1 MKTIKELEELMKK
14 HGLVIRAIKPYHID
28 VFEVRHKDKYPDSE
42 KYYDERLKRNM
53 IRRKV
58 EHGEIANKFV
68 IQKEETTGSTVQ
80 FYKPVFFNS
89 IEEAIDSLS
98 IDKEEDIN

>member
-1 MKTIKELEELMKK
+1 MKTINELEELMIK
-14 HGLVIRAIKPYHID
+14 HGLVIRAIKPYHFD

-42 KYYDERLKRNM
+42 EYYDERLKRNM

-68 IQKEETTGSTVQ
+68 IQKEETTNATVQ
-80 FYKPVFFNS
+80 FYKPTFFDS
-89 IEEAIDSLS
+89 IEEAIDSLY
-98 IDKEEDIN
+98 IDKQ

>member
-1 MKTIKELEELMKK
+1 MLTINELEELMIK

-42 KYYDERLKRNM
+42 EYYDERLKRNM

-58 EHGEIANKFV
+58 EHGKIANKFV
-68 IQKEETTGSTVQ
+68 IQKEETTDATVK
-80 FYKPVFFNS
+80 FYKPIFFDS
-89 IEEAIDSLS
+89 IEEAINSLS
-98 IDKEEDIN
+98 LEKWK